1 MSRQRLCI
9 FPLAPFRFLFWTKRK
24 NKHPCQFVYLST
36 RLLKK
41 NFFSFFALTPS
52 QMWLK
57 RPVYRGF
64 SGEGKCEGKWFAL
77 TLPSHLPSHPRIPTH
92 PHPSGRKH
100 TACRGFHRWASDSM
114 GRARK
119 SSAFPAVQVCCTF
132 GATMLP
138 LWYSYARSFIKVLY
152 CRSTP
157 IGLLQYSYWIL
168 QYSLLDYSSTSIGLL
183 QYFYP
188 NL

>member
-1 MSRQRLCI
+1 
-9 FPLAPFRFLFWTKRK
+9 
-24 NKHPCQFVYLST
+24 
-36 RLLKK
+36 
-41 NFFSFFALTPS
+41 
-52 QMWLK
+52 MWLK